1 VTDDPRAPEEPRLI
15 DELPPGIDSP
25 GARGRLARFA
35 IDLSPL
41 RDAPAFRWFWLG
53 QAAKNFGGGITQ
65 VALLF
70 QIYELTG
77 STLAVA
83 ALSFVELVPLVTLT
97 LLGGALA
104 DAVDRRR
111 LLLWTQVGMAVT
123 GVGLLVNAA
132 VASPQIW
139 ACFVLAFFSSS
150 FFCLGIGGMR
160 SITPRL
166 VPPERLTA
174 AIVLESITSSF
185 ASVAGPA
192 AGGLLIKSV
201 GLTATYGIDLATFV
215 AGIASIFALPA
226 IAPVEAAERP
236 SLRSIVDGFRY
247 VRRQPVV
254 LGFMLIDVNAMV
266 FGMPMALFPAIAT
279 HKYGDATL
287 VGYLYAAPYAG
298 ALVTS
303 LASGW
308 IPHVRRQGLAVA
320 IAASCWGL
328 AIAAFGFADTFWVG
342 LVLLAIAGGA
352 DDISAVFRSTIM
364 LSATPENMR
373 GRLTGIEFMQ
383 VAAAPTLGNV
393 EAGVVASLTSLRF
406 SIVSGGIA
414 CVLGTVV
421 VAAMFPALLRYDS
434 KRDKLA

>member
-1 VTDDPRAPEEPRLI
+1 V
-15 DELPPGIDSP
+15 
-25 GARGRLARFA
+25 
-35 IDLSPL
+35 
-41 RDAPAFRWFWLG
+41 
-53 QAAKNFGGGITQ
+53 Q
-65 VALLF
+65 VALPF
-70 QIYELTG
+70 QIYQQTG

-104 DAVDRRR
+104 DALDRRR

-123 GVGLLVNAA
+123 GFGLVVNAA
-132 VASPQIW
+132 VSHPQEW
-139 ACFVLAFFSSS
+139 ACFVLAFFSAS

-166 VPPERLTA
+166 VAAERLSA
-174 AIVLESITSSF
+174 ALVLESISGSF

-192 AGGLLIKSV
+192 FGGLLIGAI
-201 GLTATYGIDLATFV
+201 GLTSTYVFDLATFV

-226 IAPVEAAERP
+226 IAPVADAARP
-236 SLRSIVDGFRY
+236 SLRSIADGFRY
-247 VRRQPVV
+247 VRTQPVV
-254 LGFMLIDVNAMV
+254 LGFMLVDVNAMV

-279 HKYGDATL
+279 HKYGDPTL

-298 ALVTS
+298 ALVSS

-320 IAASCWGL
+320 IAAAGWGI
-328 AIAAFGFADTFWVG
+328 AIAAFGFADTLWLG
-342 LVLLAIAGGA
+342 LVLLAVAGGA
-352 DDISAVFRSTIM
+352 DNISAVFRATIM
-364 LSATPENMR
+364 LSATPERMR

-383 VAAAPTLGNV
+383 VASAPTLGNV

-406 SIVSGGIA
+406 SIVSGGLA
-414 CVLGTVV
+414 CVAGTLV
-421 VAAMFPALLRYDS
+421 VAALFPALLLYDA
-434 KRDKLA
+434 KRDKLV

>member
-1 VTDDPRAPEEPRLI
+1 MTDDRRLTE
-15 DELPPGIDSP
+15 DVPPGLEGP
-25 GARGRLARFA
+25 GVRERFARLA

-41 RDAPAFRWFWLG
+41 RESPPFRWFWLG
-53 QAAKNFGGGITQ
+53 QAAKDLGGGVVQ
-65 VALLF
+65 VALPF
-70 QIYELTG
+70 QIYQLTG

-83 ALSFVELVPLVTLT
+83 ALSFVELIPLVTLT

-111 LLLWTQVGMAVT
+111 LLIWTQVGMAVT
-123 GVGLLVNAA
+123 GVGLVANAA
-132 VASPQIW
+132 VPHPQEW
-139 ACFVLAFFSSS
+139 ACFVLAFFSAS

-166 VPPERLTA
+166 VGPKALPA
-174 AIVLESITSSF
+174 AIVLESISGSF

-192 AGGLLIKSV
+192 FAGVLIGAI
-201 GLTATYGIDLATFV
+201 GLTATYAVDLATFV
-215 AGIASIFALPA
+215 VGIASIFALPT
-226 IAPVEAAERP
+226 IAPLVDAARP
-236 SLRSIVDGFRY
+236 SLRSIADGFHY
-247 VRRQPVV
+247 VRTQPVV
-254 LGFMLIDVNAMV
+254 LGFMLVDVNAMV

-279 HKYGDATL
+279 HKYGDPSL

-298 ALVTS
+298 ALATS
-303 LASGW
+303 LVSGW

-328 AIAAFGFADTFWVG
+328 AIAAFGFADTLWLG
-342 LVLLAIAGGA
+342 LLLLAIAGGA
-352 DDISAVFRSTIM
+352 DDVSAVFRSTIM

-383 VAAAPTLGNV
+383 VASAPTLGNV

-406 SIVSGGIA
+406 SIVSGGLA
-414 CVLGTVV
+414 CIGGTLV
-421 VAAMFPALLRYDS
+421 VAALFPALLRYDA
-434 KRDKLA
+434 KRDKLV

>member
-1 VTDDPRAPEEPRLI
+1 M
-15 DELPPGIDSP
+15 
-25 GARGRLARFA
+25 
-35 IDLSPL
+35 
-41 RDAPAFRWFWLG
+41 
-53 QAAKNFGGGITQ
+53 Q
-65 VALLF
+65 VALPF
-70 QIYELTG
+70 QIYQLTG

-111 LLLWTQVGMAVT
+111 LLIWTQVGMAVT
-123 GVGLLVNAA
+123 GVGLVVNAA
-132 VASPQIW
+132 VPHPQGW
-139 ACFVLAFFSSS
+139 ACFVLAFFSAS

-166 VPPERLTA
+166 VGEQALPA
-174 AIVLESITSSF
+174 AIVLESISGSF

-192 AGGLLIKSV
+192 FAGVLIGTI
-201 GLTATYGIDLATFV
+201 GLTATYAVDLATFV
-215 AGIASIFALPA
+215 IGIASILALPA
-226 IAPVEAAERP
+226 IAPLVDAARP
-236 SLRSIVDGFRY
+236 SLRSIADGFRY
-247 VRRQPVV
+247 VRTQPVV
-254 LGFMLIDVNAMV
+254 LGFMLVDVNAMV

-279 HKYGDATL
+279 HKYGDPSL

-298 ALVTS
+298 ALATS

-320 IAASCWGL
+320 IAASCWGV
-328 AIAAFGFADTFWVG
+328 AIAAFGFSDTLWLG
-342 LVLLAIAGGA
+342 LLLLAIAGGA

-383 VAAAPTLGNV
+383 VASAPTLGNV

-406 SIVSGGIA
+406 SIVSGGLA
-414 CVLGTVV
+414 CVVGTFL
-421 VAAMFPALLRYDS
+421 VALAVPAFIRYDA
-434 KRDKLA
+434 RARE

>member
-1 VTDDPRAPEEPRLI
+1 V
-15 DELPPGIDSP
+15 
-25 GARGRLARFA
+25 
-35 IDLSPL
+35 
-41 RDAPAFRWFWLG
+41 
-53 QAAKNFGGGITQ
+53 Q
-65 VALLF
+65 VALPF

-97 LLGGALA
+97 LVGGALA
-104 DAVDRRR
+104 DALDRRR
-111 LLLWTQVGMAVT
+111 LLIVTQLGMAVV
-123 GVGLLVNAA
+123 GVGLLVNA
-132 VASPQIW
+132 VIPHPQAW
-139 ACFVLAFFSSS
+139 ACFVLAFFSAA

-160 SITPRL
+160 SVTPRL
-166 VPPERLTA
+166 VPPERIPA
-174 AIVLESITSSF
+174 AMVLEGISGSF

-192 AGGLLIKSV
+192 FAGVLIGTV
-201 GLTATYGIDLATFV
+201 GLTTTYALDLATFV
-215 AGIASIFALPA
+215 AGIAGIAALPR
-226 IAPVEAAERP
+226 IAPVANADRP
-236 SLRSIVDGFRY
+236 SVRSIVDGFRY

-254 LGFMLIDVNAMV
+254 LGFMLVDVNAMV

-279 HKYGDATL
+279 HKYGDASL

-298 ALVTS
+298 ALVCS

-320 IAASCWGL
+320 IAAAGWGV
-328 AIAAFGFADTFWVG
+328 AIAAFGLADTFWLG

-364 LSATPENMR
+364 LSATPEAMR

-383 VAAAPTLGNV
+383 VASAPTLGNV

-406 SIVSGGIA
+406 SIVSGGIG
-414 CVLGTVV
+414 CVAGTLL
-421 VAAMFPALLRYDS
+421 VAFAFPALIRYDA
-434 KRDKLA
+434 KRDRLT

>member
-1 VTDDPRAPEEPRLI
+1 V
-15 DELPPGIDSP
+15 
-25 GARGRLARFA
+25 
-35 IDLSPL
+35 
-41 RDAPAFRWFWLG
+41 
-53 QAAKNFGGGITQ
+53 Q

-70 QIYELTG
+70 QIYDLTG

-104 DAVDRRR
+104 DALDRRR
-111 LLLWTQVGMAVT
+111 LLLWTQVGMALT
-123 GVGLLVNAA
+123 GVGLVVNAA
-132 VASPQIW
+132 IPNPQTW
-139 ACFVLAFFSSS
+139 ACFVLAFFSAS

-166 VPPERLTA
+166 VPGGQLTA
-174 AIVLESITSSF
+174 ALVLESISSSF

-192 AGGLLIKSV
+192 LGGLLIGTV
-201 GLTATYGIDLATFV
+201 GLTSTYVFDLVTFV

-226 IAPVEAAERP
+226 IEPVADADRP
-236 SLRSIVDGFRY
+236 SLRSIADGFRY
-247 VRRQPVV
+247 VLTQPVV
-254 LGFMLIDVNAMV
+254 LGFMLVDVNAMV

-279 HKYGDATL
+279 HRYGDPAL

-298 ALVTS
+298 ALVSS

-320 IAASCWGL
+320 IAASGWGL
-328 AIAAFGFADTFWVG
+328 AIAAFGFVDTLWVG

-352 DDISAVFRSTIM
+352 DNISAVFRATIM
-364 LSATPENMR
+364 LSATPEAMR

-383 VAAAPTLGNV
+383 VASAPTLGNV

-406 SIVSGGIA
+406 SIVSGGLL
-414 CVLGTVV
+414 CVVGTVL
-421 VAAMFPALLRYDS
+421 VAALFPALIRYDA
-434 KRDKLA
+434 KRDKLG

>member
-1 VTDDPRAPEEPRLI
+1 M
-15 DELPPGIDSP
+15 
-25 GARGRLARFA
+25 
-35 IDLSPL
+35 LSL
-41 RDAPAFRWFWLG
+41 
-53 QAAKNFGGGITQ
+53 
-65 VALLF
+65 
-70 QIYELTG
+70 
-77 STLAVA
+77 
-83 ALSFVELVPLVTLT
+83 VELVPLVTLT

-111 LLLWTQVGMAVT
+111 LLFWTQVGMALT
-123 GVGLLVNAA
+123 GVGLVVNAA
-132 VASPQIW
+132 IPSPRTW
-139 ACFVLAFFSSS
+139 ACYVLGFFSAS

-166 VPPERLTA
+166 VRPETLTA
-174 AIVLESITSSF
+174 ALVLESISSSF
-185 ASVAGPA
+185 SSVAGPA
-192 AGGLLIKSV
+192 FGGLLIGSV
-201 GLTATYGIDLATFV
+201 GLAATYGLDLATFV
-215 AGIASIFALPA
+215 AGIASILALPA
-226 IAPVEAAERP
+226 IAPVEDAARP
-236 SLRSIVDGFRY
+236 NLRSIADGFRY
-247 VRRQPVV
+247 VKTQPVV
-254 LGFMLIDVNAMV
+254 LGFMLVDVNAMV

-279 HKYGDATL
+279 HHYGDPTL

-303 LASGW
+303 LFSGW

-320 IAASCWGL
+320 LAASGWGL
-328 AIAAFGFADTFWVG
+328 AIAAFGFTNELWLG

-383 VAAAPTLGNV
+383 VASAPTLGNL

-414 CVLGTVV
+414 CVAGTIV
-421 VAAMFPALLRYDS
+421 VAALFPALIWYDA
-434 KRDKLA
+434 KRDKLS